1 MTVRATKMHGLGN
14 DYIYVDAFQQRVADP
29 ARLARA
35 VSDRHTGVGSDGLI
49 LIGPATE
56 PGAHLR
62 MRIFNADGSEAQ
74 MCGNGIRCVARYAVE
89 RGLSAANPLQVQT
102 GRGTLSIAWRG
113 GAAFE
118 ASVQMG
124 APRFACG
131 EVPAQVPGV
140 SASAEVLA
148 WRLAE
153 AFWQGCE
160 GSREWMQAC
169 GLEGTLSLASMGN
182 PHAVLWCRDVAAVPL
197 ERVGPF
203 IERHG
208 WFPERINAHFAS
220 VESPGT
226 IHMRTW
232 ERGSGITLACG
243 TGASAVGAVA
253 LREGRVHGPMQVH
266 VPGGALRIEWGGGEA
281 SVVMTGPA
289 TFVADLE
296 LAAHLAAE
304 AG

>member
-140 SASAEVLA
+140 SAAAEVLA
-148 WRLAE
+148 WPLPE

-160 GSREWMQAC
+160 G
-169 GLEGTLSLASMGN
+169 
-182 PHAVLWCRDVAAVPL
+182 
-197 ERVGPF
+197 
-203 IERHG
+203 
-208 WFPERINAHFAS
+208 
-220 VESPGT
+220 
-226 IHMRTW
+226 
-232 ERGSGITLACG
+232 
-243 TGASAVGAVA
+243 
-253 LREGRVHGPMQVH
+253 
-266 VPGGALRIEWGGGEA
+266 
-281 SVVMTGPA
+281 
-289 TFVADLE
+289 
-296 LAAHLAAE
+296 
-304 AG
+304 